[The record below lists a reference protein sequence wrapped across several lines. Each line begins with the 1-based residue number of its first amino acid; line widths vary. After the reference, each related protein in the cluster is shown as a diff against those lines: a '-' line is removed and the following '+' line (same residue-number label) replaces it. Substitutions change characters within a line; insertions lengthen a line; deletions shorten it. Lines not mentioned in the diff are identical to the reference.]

1 MDARSACQ
9 SPVLEPYVWMHGVL
23 VSEGCL
29 FSLCFFRRV
38 QYQFY
43 FAFLCTFSNEW
54 SLISVTFVNVSE
66 LSARAQG
73 GSDRRPSPPSGDC
86 YRRAHWQYRSI
97 SRPSALCVCSIGSI
111 SLA

>member
-1 MDARSACQ
+1 MDAWSACQ

-86 YRRAHWQYRSI
+86 VTDGR
-97 SRPSALCVCSIGSI
+97 IGSI
-111 SLA
+111 AVFLGPQPCVFAALAQFH